1 MGTMHYFNRDFNQ
14 NFNRDFKDSFSQ
26 ASNKSFRPNHTQTI
40 THTQMRTYFQYNSSE
55 LLETVQRR
63 KRMLNAKVNITLAKK
78 TPPEDNV
85 IIDGV
90 EYHVDYE
97 DKRYRD
103 LLQNLYASRTGIRY
117 EWFKEERGYKHWV
130 LYNTEQFEVM
140 TEQPENISY
149 LNTCQSKTMPKQIN
163 FLHYRNREFTD
174 EDNIKLE
181 FPINLTS
188 CFLMFKGTR
197 FNNTT
202 PSHTFDAPNTTTSKV
217 IDFIGTFSHT
227 VFKYGSQFPKGLDTS
242 NAVKMDGMFYS
253 AELRGKVKLPEDFST
268 VNVVSMEYMFAR
280 AFLNDELI
288 FPKGFSTGN
297 VFTMEGM
304 FYASTLMGN
313 PFDLCDQDL
322 SNQELHNQEFYN
334 QEFHKSNTSEI
345 IDSSEEVCF
354 NTKNVIDMSEMFNAA
369 TTQVRNFKLPKSFS
383 TENLIYT
390 KRMFYSGA
398 LNIQFYKNNK
408 TNKQIIEILKEY
420 GSQGKP
426 I

>member
-26 ASNKSFRPNHTQTI
+26 ASNKSFRPDHTQVI
-40 THTQMRTYFQYNSSE
+40 THTPMRTYFQYNSSE

-78 TPPEDNV
+78 TPTEDNV
-85 IIDGV
+85 TIDGV

-103 LLQNLYASRTGIRY
+103 LLQNLYTSRTGIRY

-130 LYNTEQFEVM
+130 LYNTEQFEVK
-140 TEQPENISY
+140 TEQTENISY

-174 EDNIKLE
+174 EDNAKLE

-202 PSHTFDAPNTTTSKV
+202 PSHTFDAPNTTTSNV
-217 IDFIGTFSHT
+217 IDFIGTFSHA

-288 FPKGFSTGN
+288 FPKGFSTEN

-313 PFDLCDQDL
+313 PFDLCDLNLSNKDL
-322 SNQELHNQEFYN
+322 SNQEFNN

-345 IDSSEEVCF
+345 IDKGEEVCF

>member
-40 THTQMRTYFQYNSSE
+40 TYTPMRTYFQYNSSE

-140 TEQPENISY
+140 TEQTENISY

-217 IDFIGTFSHT
+217 NVKT
-227 VFKYGSQFPKGLDTS
+227 VAVIATNKNIVVNKGLTLGT
-242 NAVKMDGMFYS
+242 N
-253 AELRGKVKLPEDFST
+253 ST
-268 VNVVSMEYMFAR
+268 
-280 AFLNDELI
+280 I
-288 FPKGFSTGN
+288 KGFKNSD
-297 VFTMEGM
+297 V
-304 FYASTLMGN
+304 
-313 PFDLCDQDL
+313 P
-322 SNQELHNQEFYN
+322 EFPTYTDPVM
-334 QEFHKSNTSEI
+334 NTT
-345 IDSSEEVCF
+345 IDEEE
-354 NTKNVIDMSEMFNAA
+354 TP
-369 TTQVRNFKLPKSFS
+369 L
-383 TENLIYT
+383 
-390 KRMFYSGA
+390 
-398 LNIQFYKNNK
+398 
-408 TNKQIIEILKEY
+408 
-420 GSQGKP
+420 
-426 I
+426 

>member
-1 MGTMHYFNRDFNQ
+1 
-14 NFNRDFKDSFSQ
+14 
-26 ASNKSFRPNHTQTI
+26 
-40 THTQMRTYFQYNSSE
+40 
-55 LLETVQRR
+55 
-63 KRMLNAKVNITLAKK
+63 MLNAKVNITLAKK
-78 TPPEDNV
+78 TPPDDNV
-85 IIDGV
+85 TIDGV

-103 LLQNLYASRTGIRY
+103 LLQNLYTSRTGIRY

-140 TEQPENISY
+140 TEQTENISY
-149 LNTCQSKTMPKQIN
+149 LNTCQSKTIPKQIN
-163 FLHYRNREFTD
+163 FLHYKHREITE
-174 EDNIKLE
+174 EDSDKLE

-197 FNNTT
+197 FNNAHHTSTHNTSKMTT
-202 PSHTFDAPNTTTSKV
+202 SNGTTSKV
-217 IDFIGTFSHT
+217 IDFIGTFSHA
-227 VFKYGSQFPKGLDTS
+227 VFKGGSQFPKGLDTS

-253 AELRGKVKLPEDFST
+253 AELLNKVKLPKNFST
-268 VNVVSMEYMFAR
+268 ENVVSMEYMFAR
-280 AFLNDELI
+280 SFLNDELV

-313 PFDLCDQDL
+313 PFDLSFSPEC
-322 SNQELHNQEFYN
+322 SNQVY
-334 QEFHKSNTSEI
+334 HKSNTSEI
-345 IDSSEEVCF
+345 IGRGEEVCF

>member
-1 MGTMHYFNRDFNQ
+1 
-14 NFNRDFKDSFSQ
+14 
-26 ASNKSFRPNHTQTI
+26 
-40 THTQMRTYFQYNSSE
+40 
-55 LLETVQRR
+55 
-63 KRMLNAKVNITLAKK
+63 
-78 TPPEDNV
+78 
-85 IIDGV
+85 
-90 EYHVDYE
+90 
-97 DKRYRD
+97 
-103 LLQNLYASRTGIRY
+103 
-117 EWFKEERGYKHWV
+117 
-130 LYNTEQFEVM
+130 
-140 TEQPENISY
+140 
-149 LNTCQSKTMPKQIN
+149 MPKQIN

-174 EDNIKLE
+174 EDNAKLE

-217 IDFIGTFSHT
+217 IDFIGTFSHA

-253 AELRGKVKLPEDFST
+253 AELRGKVKFPEDFST

-280 AFLNDELI
+280 SFLNDELI
-288 FPKGFSTGN
+288 FPKGFSTEN

-313 PFDLCDQDL
+313 PFDIC
-322 SNQELHNQEFYN
+322 SNE
-334 QEFHKSNTSEI
+334 
-345 IDSSEEVCF
+345 F

-369 TTQVRNFKLPKSFS
+369 TTQVRNFKLPKSIS

>member
-14 NFNRDFKDSFSQ
+14 NFNKDFKDSFSQ
-26 ASNKSFRPNHTQTI
+26 ASNKSFRPDYTQVI
-40 THTQMRTYFQYNSSE
+40 THTPMRTYFQYNSSE

-103 LLQNLYASRTGIRY
+103 LLQNLYVSRTGIRY

-140 TEQPENISY
+140 TEQTENISY

-163 FLHYRNREFTD
+163 FLHYKNREFTD

-202 PSHTFDAPNTTTSKV
+202 LSHTFDVPNTTTSKGTTFKGTTSKV
-217 IDFIGTFSHT
+217 IDFIGTFSHA
-227 VFKYGSQFPKGLDTS
+227 VFKYGSQFPKGLGTS

-253 AELRGKVKLPEDFST
+253 AELRGKVKFPEDFST

-280 AFLNDELI
+280 SFLNDELI
-288 FPKGFSTGN
+288 FPKDFSTGN

-313 PFDLCDQDL
+313 PFDLC
-322 SNQELHNQEFYN
+322 SNG
-334 QEFHKSNTSEI
+334 
-345 IDSSEEVCF
+345 F

-426 I
+426 L

>member
-40 THTQMRTYFQYNSSE
+40 THTTMRTYFQYNSSE

-140 TEQPENISY
+140 TEQTENISY

>member
-40 THTQMRTYFQYNSSE
+40 THTPMHTYFQYNSSE

-78 TPPEDNV
+78 TPTEDNV
-85 IIDGV
+85 TIDGV

-103 LLQNLYASRTGIRY
+103 LLQNLYTSRTGIRY

-130 LYNTEQFEVM
+130 LYNTEQFEVK
-140 TEQPENISY
+140 TEQTENISY

-174 EDNIKLE
+174 EDNAKLE

-202 PSHTFDAPNTTTSKV
+202 PSHTFDAPNTTTSNV
-217 IDFIGTFSHT
+217 IDFIGTFSHA

>member
-14 NFNRDFKDSFSQ
+14 NFNKDFKDSFCQ
-26 ASNKSFRPNHTQTI
+26 ASNKSFRPDHTQVI
-40 THTQMRTYFQYNSSE
+40 THTPMRTYFQYNSSE

-78 TPPEDNV
+78 TLTEDNV
-85 IIDGV
+85 TIDGV

-103 LLQNLYASRTGIRY
+103 LLQNLYTSRTGIRY

-130 LYNTEQFEVM
+130 LYNTEQFEVK
-140 TEQPENISY
+140 TEQTENISY

-174 EDNIKLE
+174 EDNAKLE

-202 PSHTFDAPNTTTSKV
+202 PSHTFDAPNTTTSNV
-217 IDFIGTFSHT
+217 IDFIGTFSHA

-288 FPKGFSTGN
+288 FPKGFSTEN

-313 PFDLCDQDL
+313 PFDLCDQNLSDKDL
-322 SNQELHNQEFYN
+322 SNQEFNN

-345 IDSSEEVCF
+345 IDKGEEVCF

>member
-26 ASNKSFRPNHTQTI
+26 ASNKSFRPDHTQVI
-40 THTQMRTYFQYNSSE
+40 THTPMRTYFQYNSSE

-85 IIDGV
+85 TIDGV

-103 LLQNLYASRTGIRY
+103 LLQNIYTSRTGIRY
-117 EWFKEERGYKHWV
+117 KWFKEERGYKHWV

-140 TEQPENISY
+140 TEQTEDISY

-202 PSHTFDAPNTTTSKV
+202 PSHTFDAPNTTTSRV
-217 IDFIGTFSHT
+217 IDFIGTFSHA

-242 NAVKMDGMFYS
+242 NAVKMDG
-253 AELRGKVKLPEDFST
+253 
-268 VNVVSMEYMFAR
+268 
-280 AFLNDELI
+280 
-288 FPKGFSTGN
+288 
-297 VFTMEGM
+297 VF
-304 FYASTLMGN
+304 
-313 PFDLCDQDL
+313 
-322 SNQELHNQEFYN
+322 
-334 QEFHKSNTSEI
+334 
-345 IDSSEEVCF
+345 
-354 NTKNVIDMSEMFNAA
+354 
-369 TTQVRNFKLPKSFS
+369 
-383 TENLIYT
+383 
-390 KRMFYSGA
+390 
-398 LNIQFYKNNK
+398 
-408 TNKQIIEILKEY
+408 
-420 GSQGKP
+420 
-426 I
+426 

>member
-14 NFNRDFKDSFSQ
+14 NFNRDFKDSFNTESGRSFSP
-26 ASNKSFRPNHTQTI
+26 ASNKSFSPGHTQTPTRTPMH
-40 THTQMRTYFQYNSSE
+40 THFQYNSSE

-78 TPPEDNV
+78 TPPDDNV
-85 IIDGV
+85 TIDGV

-103 LLQNLYASRTGIRY
+103 LLQNLYTSRTGIRY

-140 TEQPENISY
+140 TVQTEDISY
-149 LNTCQSKTMPKQIN
+149 LNTCQSKTIPKQIN
-163 FLHYRNREFTD
+163 FLHYKHREITE
-174 EDNIKLE
+174 EDSDKLE

-197 FNNTT
+197 FNNATT
-202 PSHTFDAPNTTTSKV
+202 NTTTSNTTTSNGTTSKV
-217 IDFIGTFSHT
+217 IDFVGTFSHT
-227 VFKYGSQFPKGLDTS
+227 VFKGGSQFPKGLDTS

-253 AELRGKVKLPEDFST
+253 AELLNKVKLPENFNT
-268 VNVVSMEYMFAR
+268 ENVVSMEYMFAR
-280 AFLNDELI
+280 SFLNDELV

-313 PFDLCDQDL
+313 PFDLFNQDL
-322 SNQELHNQEFYN
+322 SEQEF
-334 QEFHKSNTSEI
+334 
-345 IDSSEEVCF
+345 F